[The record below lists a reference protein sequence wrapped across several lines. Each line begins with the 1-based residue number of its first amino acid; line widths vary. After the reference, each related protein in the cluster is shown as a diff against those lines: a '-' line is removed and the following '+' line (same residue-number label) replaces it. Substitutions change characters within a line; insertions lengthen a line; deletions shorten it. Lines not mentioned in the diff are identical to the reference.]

1 MSSPQLT
8 RLRPT
13 LADIMMDDVTPDAFA
28 RFDENDPDA
37 ADKLRLMLKC
47 REEAPV
53 WAPDKVGDL
62 ARKGEKEAAACEVR
76 RRRAVW
82 AVDFKRRYQ
91 PEVIEWI
98 DTGHKREKPCA
109 VLLLKPR
116 ESRGGPPLIAVAFR
130 GSKTTQDYFITD
142 ASPRFVPLP
151 EGATQ
156 DADVSAAAF
165 WPLLAGSARPCV
177 TMGAWR
183 AYAGEPERASQP
195 QSSIQELGPRARMRM
210 QVLATD
216 VRLPTSG
223 CTCRRPLPTDW
234 RSRRAHPCSP
244 LPTPA
249 HPCPPLPTPAHP
261 CQTLLT
267 PAQPCSPLPNPAHL
281 CPLLLTPAH

>member
-151 EGATQ
+151 EGATGRRRVGGRLLAAAGGERAALRHDGRVACLRGRARARLSAAEQ
-156 DADVSAAAF
+156 HPGVGTACADAD
-165 WPLLAGSARPCV
+165 AG
-177 TMGAWR
+177 
-183 AYAGEPERASQP
+183 AG
-195 QSSIQELGPRARMRM
+195 
-210 QVLATD
+210 
-216 VRLPTSG
+216 
-223 CTCRRPLPTDW
+223 
-234 RSRRAHPCSP
+234 
-244 LPTPA
+244 
-249 HPCPPLPTPAHP
+249 
-261 CQTLLT
+261 
-267 PAQPCSPLPNPAHL
+267 N
-281 CPLLLTPAH
+281 